1 MVKCDLNFGD
11 ALCSNCGNILYFRG
25 KVEMSTVG
33 MGIEI
38 GKDVKV
44 RVPYHKIATIEL
56 ELPTLLTRS
65 YEGDTRIKELKLFFS
80 QENGSIAVSHT
91 ICTTHQVDLVLSSR
105 EKQFEKTFLDSL
117 LGLQKASDVG

>member
-1 MVKCDLNFGD
+1 
-11 ALCSNCGNILYFRG
+11 
-25 KVEMSTVG
+25 MSTVG

-80 QENGSIAVSHT
+80 QENGSVAVSHT

-117 LGLQKASDVG
+117 LGLQKASDVS